1 MTHHLARFAGAVQI
15 RAGELQSELERQT
28 KALIVGLAVA
38 AVLLPTT
45 ATFAATAIDTTA
57 LNTGVNSIVGSI
69 QAICIIA
76 LPLLFIAG
84 FGVLMYSGF
93 SDKFRTVAIRIIGFA
108 FAGALGLFLFALPI
122 AGLVTSSVGC
132 TPGAAGGAAT
142 CPGH

>member
-15 RAGELQSELERQT
+15 RAGELHTEVYLQT
-28 KALIVGLAVA
+28 KALIVGLAIA
-38 AVLLPTT
+38 AVLLPAT
-45 ATFAATAIDTTA
+45 ATFAAPIDTTA

-69 QAICIIA
+69 QAICIIS